1 MAIIEGGQWAYAR
14 ETVLNQY
21 QLRLPM
27 VDVVSIGAGGGSIAW
42 IDNGRLRI
50 GPKSAS
56 ANPGPACYGQGGE
69 EPTVTDADVV
79 LGYISPDRF
88 LGGRMALGPDLAAA
102 AIEKRIAGPLFGG
115 DVIAAAAGIR
125 RVVDAQMADLI
136 RKTTLQRGYDP
147 RRFAMMAYGGSGPVH
162 AASYGGDLG
171 VKTIIIP
178 YHASVHSAYGGGLSD
193 VRFSLRYSDPL
204 TLPVAPEKLEGIY
217 ARMEEQGGKL
227 LADADVAHVDRRF
240 ERWVEARYRRQVH
253 TVRVRA
259 PALIDRESRVR
270 EIAAAFEA
278 EYERLFGP
286 GSALKDAG
294 IECVDYGLDAVGAVE
309 KPAAQTM
316 NGGKAAEPRTR
327 RPTFCPYK
335 LGMVDTPIY
344 DGGTLGPGVEIAG
357 AAVIEHPGTTIVL
370 HSGQR
375 ARIDGFGHTH
385 IAPEH

>member
-1 MAIIEGGQWAYAR
+1 
-14 ETVLNQY
+14 
-21 QLRLPM
+21 M
-27 VDVVSIGAGGGSIAW
+27 VDVISIGAGGGSIAW
-42 IDNGRLRI
+42 IDRRPACGSAR
-50 GPKSAS
+50 KSAS

-217 ARMEEQGGKL
+217 ARMEEQGAQASRGRGRTP
-227 LADADVAHVDRRF
+227 RRS
-240 ERWVEARYRRQVH
+240 A
-253 TVRVRA
+253 VRA
-259 PALIDRESRVR
+259 LGRGALSAPGPYGPRAGARTHRPRAPGTGDRGGLRGGIRAALRAGLGPQGRRNRMRRLRPRRHRRGREAGGPDDERREGRRAAYPAAHLLPLQARHGGYAHLRWRGRWARASRSRVR
-270 EIAAAFEA
+270 
-278 EYERLFGP
+278 P
-286 GSALKDAG
+286 
-294 IECVDYGLDAVGAVE
+294 
-309 KPAAQTM
+309 
-316 NGGKAAEPRTR
+316 
-327 RPTFCPYK
+327 
-335 LGMVDTPIY
+335 
-344 DGGTLGPGVEIAG
+344 
-357 AAVIEHPGTTIVL
+357 
-370 HSGQR
+370 
-375 ARIDGFGHTH
+375 
-385 IAPEH
+385 